1 LALEIGHSTLIYTAA
16 SNNWNVQKMPETNK
30 LALIAEI
37 AASYLRRN
45 SVGIDQI
52 GTVVTSVTNALEEA
66 AKAINGGDAPETR
79 LPPTNGSAEG
89 QQPAVPIKKSIQ
101 PEYIVCLE
109 DGLHARTLKRH
120 LRTAHGMTPEQYR
133 EKWGLPDDYSLI
145 APAYSESRSKMAKKL
160 GLGRKAGTKIVR
172 RKRRS
177 RKSAI

>member
-1 LALEIGHSTLIYTAA
+1 
-16 SNNWNVQKMPETNK
+16 MPESDK
-30 LALIAEI
+30 LTLVAEI

-52 GTVVTSVTNALEEA
+52 GTVVSSVTHAIEEA
-66 AKAINGGDAPETR
+66 AKEIGGNAVPEARAT
-79 LPPTNGSAEG
+79 TIQASAKEN
-89 QQPAVPIKKSIQ
+89 QPAVPIKKSVQ

-120 LRTAHGMTPEQYR
+120 LRTAHSMTPEQYKA
-133 EKWGLPDDYSLI
+133 KWGLSNDYPLI
-145 APAYSESRSKMAKKL
+145 APGYSESRSKLAKKL

-177 RKSAI
+177 RKTAI